1 MGPGVFPCFLVE
13 GYEGLV
19 GGEGGAGGVGG
30 VVDGDA
36 GAGGV
41 DVGLGLGEVGEGVR
55 GDHVE
60 EDDGGL
66 STVFRE
72 ESL

>member
-1 MGPGVFPCFLVE
+1 MGPGIFPCFLVE
-13 GYEGLV
+13 GYESLV
-19 GGEGGAGGVGG
+19 GGESGTGCVGG

-41 DVGLGLGEVGEGVR
+41 DVGLGFGEVGEGVR
-55 GDHVE
+55 CDHVE
-60 EDDGGL
+60 EDDGGVSVVL
-66 STVFRE
+66 GE